1 MVRTKKIRY
10 REIALIAGDLKE
22 YENEIERIFP
32 IYEIPYFLDRTKK
45 ILLNPAIEFLRSAL
59 EAVLQNYS
67 YESVFRCLRTGL
79 CNLETEQIDRLEN
92 YVLAL
97 GIRGFSAWDSEWTK
111 KTRIMEEEEP
121 LVCQQYKERAM
132 EALRPF
138 TNKMKKED
146 MTVGDY
152 TVALYEL
159 LVSCGV
165 QQKISA
171 MEEKFKREN
180 RMDLA
185 KEYAQIYRIV
195 IQLLEKIAELL
206 GAESMSLREY
216 KEILEAGL
224 EEAKVGIIPPGIDQ
238 VLAGDLERT
247 RLKDVK
253 VLFFL
258 GMNDGWV
265 PKHTDS
271 GGILTD
277 QDREFLETS
286 KVELAPTQR
295 EKAYIQ
301 KFYLYLMMTKPS
313 QRLYLSYCKSDSDG
327 KAMNPSYFITSLR
340 RMFPCMKTQ
349 EEEEIGNEEK
359 NVVSLESGWNCLIR
373 GMEKLR
379 AGQIGAPWKELYR
392 CYYTQRPEKTKRLVE
407 AAFLEQRETR
417 IGREA
422 AHALYGEVLENS
434 VTRLE
439 QFSGCAFA
447 HFLMYGLQLREREI
461 YEFRPLDMGNVFHKA
476 LETFS
481 RKLEQSGYDWKSLP
495 DQKRDELSDQCVEE
509 TAKKYGE
516 DVLNSTA
523 RRRHLVDRMKR
534 IMKRTVQALQEQI
547 KAGAFLPK
555 GYEVSFSAISDLEAV
570 NLSLSE
576 KEKMR
581 LQGRIDRIDV
591 CEEQDRVYV
600 KVIDYKSGSTG
611 FDLVAMYY
619 GLQLQLVVYL
629 DAAMEIERR
638 LHPDKEII
646 PAGIFYYQIK
656 DPMLEKETAQTPEQI
671 WAKMKRQLRLN
682 GLVNEDPE
690 IVAKLD
696 GHIEKESFVIPFGY
710 SKDGTPS
717 RFSSRATKKQFEE
730 LSCYVKEKMKEIGR
744 NILDGEIG
752 MVPCERKGKLICD
765 WCGYREICG
774 FDKKIP
780 GTRSRRLPECRPEEI
795 WKKLEEE

>member
-1 MVRTKKIRY
+1 
-10 REIALIAGDLKE
+10 
-22 YENEIERIFP
+22 
-32 IYEIPYFLDRTKK
+32 
-45 ILLNPAIEFLRSAL
+45 
-59 EAVLQNYS
+59 
-67 YESVFRCLRTGL
+67 
-79 CNLETEQIDRLEN
+79 
-92 YVLAL
+92 
-97 GIRGFSAWDSEWTK
+97 
-111 KTRIMEEEEP
+111 
-121 LVCQQYKERAM
+121 
-132 EALRPF
+132 
-138 TNKMKKED
+138 
-146 MTVGDY
+146 
-152 TVALYEL
+152 
-159 LVSCGV
+159 
-165 QQKISA
+165 
-171 MEEKFKREN
+171 
-180 RMDLA
+180 
-185 KEYAQIYRIV
+185 
-195 IQLLEKIAELL
+195 
-206 GAESMSLREY
+206 
-216 KEILEAGL
+216 
-224 EEAKVGIIPPGIDQ
+224 
-238 VLAGDLERT
+238 
-247 RLKDVK
+247 
-253 VLFFL
+253 
-258 GMNDGWV
+258 
-265 PKHTDS
+265 
-271 GGILTD
+271 
-277 QDREFLETS
+277 
-286 KVELAPTQR
+286 
-295 EKAYIQ
+295 
-301 KFYLYLMMTKPS
+301 
-313 QRLYLSYCKSDSDG
+313 
-327 KAMNPSYFITSLR
+327 
-340 RMFPCMKTQ
+340 
-349 EEEEIGNEEK
+349 
-359 NVVSLESGWNCLIR
+359 
-373 GMEKLR
+373 
-379 AGQIGAPWKELYR
+379 
-392 CYYTQRPEKTKRLVE
+392 
-407 AAFLEQRETR
+407 
-417 IGREA
+417 
-422 AHALYGEVLENS
+422 
-434 VTRLE
+434 
-439 QFSGCAFA
+439 
-447 HFLMYGLQLREREI
+447 
-461 YEFRPLDMGNVFHKA
+461 
-476 LETFS
+476 
-481 RKLEQSGYDWKSLP
+481 
-495 DQKRDELSDQCVEE
+495 
-509 TAKKYGE
+509 
-516 DVLNSTA
+516 
-523 RRRHLVDRMKR
+523 
-534 IMKRTVQALQEQI
+534 MKRTVQALQEQI

-752 MVPCERKGKLICD
+752 NTRSSVKGKLICD